1 MKTVLILLAMMI
13 SHSEASAQEERRLS
27 ISPGFT
33 ADRLVIKEP
42 DGKVKYYVEKTLTGK
57 TVIKDTGG
65 RVVGRIDDSG
75 KILTKEKR
83 K

>member
-1 MKTVLILLAMMI
+1 MKTVLILLVMTL
-13 SHSEASAQEERRLS
+13 SHSETSAQEERRLN
-27 ISPGFT
+27 ISPGFS

-42 DGKVKYYVEKTLTGK
+42 DGRVKYYVEKTLTGK

-65 RVVGRIDDSG
+65 RVVGRV
-75 KILTKEKR
+75 LTKEKR

>member
-1 MKTVLILLAMMI
+1 MKTVLILLAMTLF
-13 SHSEASAQEERRLS
+13 HSETSAQEERRLS
-27 ISPGFT
+27 VSPGFS

-65 RVVGRIDDSG
+65 RVVGKVDDSG
-75 KILTKEKR
+75 KILTKENR